1 MSHLFSGVLP
11 WVLYTSQALETPL
24 LLLLTALMKTLKKTL
39 HQRKERRKKSSPRES
54 EHRQQAKDERACG

>member
-24 LLLLTALMKTLKKTL
+24 LLLLAALMKTLKKTL
-39 HQRKERRKKSSPRES
+39 NQRNERRKKSSPRER
-54 EHRQQAKDERACG
+54 EHRQQGKNERAL

>member
-24 LLLLTALMKTLKKTL
+24 LLLAALMKTLKKTL
-39 HQRKERRKKSSPRES
+39 NQRNERRKKSSPRER
-54 EHRQQAKDERACG
+54 EHRQQGKNERACR

>member
-24 LLLLTALMKTLKKTL
+24 LLLAALIKTLKKTL
-39 HQRKERRKKSSPRES
+39 HQRNERRKKSSPRER
-54 EHRQQAKDERACG
+54 EHRQQGKNERACR